1 LQVKADKVTQTLERG
16 LKVVFLV
23 SGDELLIVQETCDQ
37 IAKVARSE
45 GFTERVV
52 YQLGVDG
59 GWDGLREE
67 TSALS
72 LFATRRVIDVRLPA
86 SKLDKEA
93 SSFLREWCDAPPAD
107 ILLLIRTERLLPR
120 QRSSAWFKAID
131 STGITVLVWPV
142 SERELPA
149 WLSARLNREGIQLDR
164 DALTYLAEK
173 VEGNLLSA
181 AQLIEKMV
189 LSGTQG
195 PVGLDK
201 LYEMVE
207 DSSRFG
213 VFDLIDAMMAGRAD
227 RTSHV
232 LKTLREEDIS
242 LFAILGALASQ
253 IRRIGS
259 TAHGVPANKRELID
273 RFASRIGKPELV
285 LSEIALIDHQAKGGF
300 VGGSEWVSLERLML
314 RLSGSK
320 DFSLIS
326 EDRQRLFL

>member
-1 LQVKADKVTQTLERG
+1 MQVKADKVTQALEKG
-16 LKVVFLV
+16 LEAVYLV

-37 IAKVARSE
+37 IVKVARSE
-45 GFTERVV
+45 GFTERLV

-72 LFATRRVIDVRLPA
+72 LFSTRRVIDVRLPA

-93 SSFLREWCDAPPAD
+93 SGFLREWCEDPPVD

-131 STGITVLVWPV
+131 SIGVIVLVWPV
-142 SERELPA
+142 SEKELPA
-149 WLSARLNREGIQLDR
+149 WLSVRLNNEGIQLDH
-164 DALTYLAEK
+164 DALTFLADK

-227 RTSHV
+227 RASHI
-232 LKTLREEDIS
+232 LRILREEDIS
-242 LFAILGALASQ
+242 VFAILGALASQ

-259 TAHGVPANKRELID
+259 ATHGVPANKRELIG
-273 RFASRIGKPELV
+273 RFASRVGKPELV

-300 VGGSEWVSLERLML
+300 ALGGEWASLERLLL

-320 DFSLIS
+320 GFSLIS